1 MSTPIA
7 NIPEIAASQT
17 NKYLIHNEALRH
29 IEALAL
35 AAVETTIT
43 SPPSNPAIGQTW
55 IVGLN
60 ASGAWVGRDN
70 AIAQWQGTGWFFY
83 QPFAGLSVPDK
94 LIQGFKYF
102 NGTTWIVMTG
112 SGGSSLSLS
121 DGTTAIAQV
130 DNISISGATL
140 TNQGNGDAL
149 ITIPTSNLTVTN
161 GTSTVNSVDLISFPG
176 SAIANNGNG
185 DISVTI
191 PVNPL
196 LTVVGDATTVTSVDK
211 ITFSGATVT
220 NDGNGDVSIA
230 IASNPTLTLIQGVT
244 TVTSVD
250 QLSITGAT
258 LTNQGN
264 GDALLAIPTSNLSI
278 TNGTS
283 TVSNVDSINFSG
295 ATLTN
300 QGSGDITIAIPTS
313 NPLTVIGGATTVTS
327 VDKITF
333 TGATVTNDGNG
344 DTTVAIAN
352 SLSVTN
358 GTTTVSNTT
367 SISFSNAT
375 ITNSGGG
382 VATVTLGNS
391 SAFQSSVITYLPYTL
406 AITDQYKELVVTNGT
421 GNFSIPLTTA
431 TFPVGWQ
438 CTLSLDGTGNINI
451 QRSDNSYTN
460 LVFSGGEPRLKT
472 QGSVTLVHRGSNV
485 WKVIGYL
492 QA

>member
-1 MSTPIA
+1 MTTPIA

-29 IEALAL
+29 IEALAI
-35 AAVETTIT
+35 AAVEGELT
-43 SPPSNPAIGQTW
+43 SPSTSATEGQTF
-55 IVGLN
+55 IVGIG
-60 ASGAWVGRDN
+60 ASGAWERQDN
-70 AIAQWQGTGWFFY
+70 KIAQYSNNSWLFY
-83 QPFAGLSVPDK
+83 PVFEGLVVANK
-94 LIQGFKYF
+94 VLQGFSYF
-102 NGTTWIVMTG
+102 
-112 SGGSSLSLS
+112 
-121 DGTTAIAQV
+121 DGTSWLDLATGGGGGANLAVIG
-130 DNISISGATL
+130 GAT
-140 TNQGNGDAL
+140 TVSNVDQ
-149 ITIPTSNLTVTN
+149 ITFTGATVT
-161 GTSTVNSVDLISFPG
+161 
-176 SAIANNGNG
+176 NNGNG
-185 DISVTI
+185 D
-191 PVNPL
+191 
-196 LTVVGDATTVTSVDK
+196 TTV
-211 ITFSGATVT
+211 
-220 NDGNGDVSIA
+220 A
-230 IASNPTLTLIQGVT
+230 IASSPTLTLIQGAT

-344 DTTVAIAN
+344 DTTVGFAPPAN
-352 SLSVTN
+352 LIVADGSTSISSVDKITFSGATVTNQGNGDVSVTVGSPLSVTN

-367 SISFSNAT
+367 SISFSNAG

-382 VATVTLGNS
+382 VATVTFSNS
-391 SAFQSSVITYLPYTL
+391 STSFQSSTIISLPYTL
-406 AITDQYKELVVTNGT
+406 VTTDQYKELVVINGA
-421 GNFSIPLTTA
+421 GNFSIPLTTT